1 MPLTKCK
8 AESLDL
14 TANYTFTGDVTL
26 ASGGSLN
33 LISTQ
38 TASSSASISF
48 TTGIDST
55 YDEYWFILN
64 NIHPQTNGTTLE
76 FQTTTD
82 GSNFNITTTSSF
94 FQFRHKENDTT
105 YGLEYEG
112 GSDQAQG
119 TSFQHLSATV
129 LGDSDSGCSGILK
142 LYNPS
147 STTFV
152 KHYVSQIVHPQSSG
166 SQMSELVA
174 GYFNTTSAITGIR
187 FKYSSGN
194 TDDGTIQMFG
204 VSQWVLSK

>member
-204 VSQWVLSK
+204 VSQ

>member
-1 MPLTKCK
+1 MSTYNAIRYNVDYAK
-8 AESLDL
+8 A
-14 TANYTFTGDVTL
+14 
-26 ASGGSLN
+26 GSLK
-33 LISTQ
+33 LLSTQ
-38 TASSSASISF
+38 TASSSASVSF

-82 GSNFNITTTSSF
+82 GSNFNVTTTSTF
-94 FQFRHKENDTT
+94 FQFRHKEDDSTS
-105 YGLEYEG
+105 GLEYEG

-166 SQMSELVA
+166 SQMSEFVA
-174 GYFNTTSAITGIR
+174 GYFNTTSVITGIR

-204 VSQWVLSK
+204 VKQ